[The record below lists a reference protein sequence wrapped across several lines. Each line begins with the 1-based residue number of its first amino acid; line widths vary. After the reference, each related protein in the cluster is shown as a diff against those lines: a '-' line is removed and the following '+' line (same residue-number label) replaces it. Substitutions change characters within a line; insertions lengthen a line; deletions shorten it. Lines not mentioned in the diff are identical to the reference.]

1 MLLKCFKRRTVE
13 LTDATIEYVIIALES
28 KAARI
33 ADGCYGEE
41 DQPGDDKAWI
51 EDLLGAA
58 DLLRARNFRGLAP
71 GHLAEIRYCYGSG
84 DGVFE
89 EIKRLSKV

>member
-1 MLLKCFKRRTVE
+1 MG
-13 LTDATIEYVIIALES
+13 LTDATIECVIIALEF
-28 KAARI
+28 KASRI
-33 ADGCYGEE
+33 SDGCYGEE

-58 DLLRARNFRGLAP
+58 DLLRARNFLALTP
-71 GHLAEIRYCYGSG
+71 EHLAEIQYCYGSA

-89 EIKRLSKV
+89 EIKRLSTA